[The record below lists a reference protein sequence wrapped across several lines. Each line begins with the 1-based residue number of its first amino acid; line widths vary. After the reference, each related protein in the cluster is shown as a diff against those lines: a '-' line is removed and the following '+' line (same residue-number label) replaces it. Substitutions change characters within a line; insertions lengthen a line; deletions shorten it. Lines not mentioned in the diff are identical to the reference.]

1 MECSIALISA
11 TCRLLRRPTARADAG
26 AVAPARSGQHP
37 GGAGVVLAGR
47 QIAAVN
53 GQIDALVY
61 ELYGLTE
68 EEITLVDGEHQSR

>member
-1 MECSIALISA
+1 MKSSISLFGA
-11 TCRLLRRPTARADAG
+11 TCRLLRRPTGRADAG

-61 ELYGLTE
+61 ELYELTE
-68 EEITLVDGEHQSR
+68 EEIGIVEDGV